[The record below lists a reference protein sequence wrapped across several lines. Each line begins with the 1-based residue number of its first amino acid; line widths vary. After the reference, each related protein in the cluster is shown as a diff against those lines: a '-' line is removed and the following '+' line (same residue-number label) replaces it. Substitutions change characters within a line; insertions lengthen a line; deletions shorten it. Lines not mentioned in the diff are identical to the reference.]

1 MYLIMATVFVYIYL
15 IAYYISNSLLSLS
28 LSYCKRWTRQVYP
41 WQLFCSLF
49 FQSAAATLAS
59 LLSPHICIGEPLEIV
74 ERKFEIIMIEKKAT
88 PASPLS
94 RYWGL
99 GSLKN
104 WENRDSR
111 EKDYN
116 DSKEKMIIERKM
128 KWLKRR
134 PPLPFSLHTKNWV
147 NRDSATKLLVIL
159 GDFWAQEPRLHISS
173 HIPLSGSIKSLKYV
187 LTDHVESHLIC
198 LLSSNIMF
206 LWRCFS
212 CPSRSFFPLDSY
224 DDASKSHQIFF

>member
-15 IAYYISNSLLSLS
+15 IAYYISNSLLSLSLS

-59 LLSPHICIGEPLEIV
+59 PLSSHIGEPLEIV

-134 PPLPFSLHTKNWV
+134 PPLPFFLHTENWV
-147 NRDSATKLLVIL
+147 ND
-159 GDFWAQEPRLHISS
+159 
-173 HIPLSGSIKSLKYV
+173 
-187 LTDHVESHLIC
+187 TDC
-198 LLSSNIMF
+198 MF
-206 LWRCFS
+206 ICFS
-212 CPSRSFFPLDSY
+212 IHNRFIPNTL
-224 DDASKSHQIFF
+224 

>member
-15 IAYYISNSLLSLS
+15 IAYYISNSLLSLSLS

-59 LLSPHICIGEPLEIV
+59 LLSLHICIGEPLEIV
-74 ERKFEIIMIEKKAT
+74 ERKFEMIMIEKKAT

-111 EKDYN
+111 EKDLT
-116 DSKEKMIIERKM
+116 IQRR
-128 KWLKRR
+128 KWLLKGKWNDWKEGH
-134 PPLPFSLHTKNWV
+134 PYLSPY
-147 NRDSATKLLVIL
+147 IL
-159 GDFWAQEPRLHISS
+159 KIE
-173 HIPLSGSIKSLKYV
+173 
-187 LTDHVESHLIC
+187 
-198 LLSSNIMF
+198 
-206 LWRCFS
+206 
-212 CPSRSFFPLDSY
+212 
-224 DDASKSHQIFF
+224 